1 MTDLE
6 MIHLKGA
13 VRRAHRAMTTGV
25 PDSGCYYSEDLRKFF
40 KKQEVLSEPT
50 PGKLHWLSFY
60 GFTKLGRDIYLN
72 EDGSIR
78 DEYK

>member
-6 MIHLKGA
+6 KICLKNA
-13 VRRAHRAMTTGV
+13 IRRAHQAMTTGV
-25 PDSGCYYSEDLRKFF
+25 PDSGCYYSEDLRKLF

-50 PGKLHWLSFY
+50 PGRLHWLSFY
-60 GFTKLGRDIYLN
+60 GFTKRGRDIYLN